1 MRQGREIILW
11 AVALLAGNVLGSS
24 LALPAAAYLAA
35 AAAAAV
41 ISRRRPSAII
51 FILTFILLGAASV
64 QICRLPP
71 LRAPSHLGI
80 LCSGLK
86 ARFSAYLGGFFPP
99 GDERALL
106 QALVAG
112 DRSGIT
118 RQIRGAFGESGAMH
132 LLALSGLH
140 IGIVYLFASRILSL
154 AGGSI
159 PVRRIRS
166 AVILALL
173 WAYACITGLSPSIC
187 RAVTMITIHEIALAR
202 KASSDPLRSLAIA
215 AIVLALADPE
225 CPREAGFQ
233 LSFAACLGIFVI
245 YPRLKGLLSIR
256 MRIIGRMWDGA
267 CLAIAC
273 QLTAGMFSWHLFGIF
288 PKYFLLTQMLAV
300 PVAGA
305 LLYMVPVMLAAAPLP
320 HLQGFLAQIA
330 LHTTKLLYE
339 IVRLIAD
346 LS

>member
-11 AVALLAGNVLGSS
+11 AVAWMAGNVLGSS
-24 LALPAAAYLAA
+24 LALPAAAYLAVA
-35 AAAAAV
+35 AAAAI
-41 ISRRRPSAII
+41 ISLRRPSVII
-51 FILTFILLGAASV
+51 FLLAFIMLGAASV
-64 QICRLPP
+64 QIGRIPP
-71 LRAPSHLGI
+71 ISGPSWLSTC
-80 LCSGLK
+80 CSTLK
-86 ARFSAYLGGFFPP
+86 ARFSVYLGNFFPP
-99 GDERALL
+99 GDERSLL

-112 DRSGIT
+112 DRGGIT
-118 RQIRGAFGESGAMH
+118 REIRSEFSESGAMH

-140 IGIVYLFASRILSL
+140 IGIVYVFASKVLSL

-159 PVRRIRS
+159 LARRLRS
-166 AVILALL
+166 VLILALL
-173 WAYACITGLSPSIC
+173 WGYSCITGLSPSIC
-187 RAVTMITIHEIALAR
+187 RAVTMITIHEISVAR
-202 KASSDPLRSLAIA
+202 HASSDPLRSLAMAAMILSIA
-215 AIVLALADPE
+215 NPE

-245 YPRLKGLLSIR
+245 YPRLKGLLSTR
-256 MRIIGRMWDGA
+256 SRIIGRIWDGA

-273 QLTAGMFSWHLFGIF
+273 QLTAGLLSWRMFGIW

-300 PVAGA
+300 PIAGA
-305 LLYMVPVMLAAAPLP
+305 LLYMVPVMLAAALLP
-320 HLQGFLAQIA
+320 HLQGLVAQIA